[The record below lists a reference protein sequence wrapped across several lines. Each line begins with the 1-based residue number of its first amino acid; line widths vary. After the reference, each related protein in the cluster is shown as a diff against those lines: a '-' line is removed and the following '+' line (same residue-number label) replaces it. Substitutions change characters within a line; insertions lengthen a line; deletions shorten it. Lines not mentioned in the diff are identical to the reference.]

1 MGSSTSKG
9 NISTFMLVIALV
21 FLIVAAGVIT
31 ELMLTD
37 GVRAGRYRNP
47 NVASKVVRGTIY
59 DRNGRALALEISKN
73 RLYVSPSTVKDI
85 DTFSQILSIHLNR
98 TPGEI
103 ASMLGTESA
112 GNARVLLSDDV
123 DQKTMSQINAE
134 LEKNGLQTIATEKE
148 YMRTY
153 PAAFHAAQLIEE
165 TEKVY
170 DEILSPYPGFGE
182 SITYGSDVY
191 LELDLDIQYLL
202 DLAVQQVYDIQSP
215 DYAVGF
221 VLDCRTGELLASTTY
236 PFYDLND
243 SNSIPDAQR
252 VNRTLVDSIN
262 QPGIRIA
269 DISVVDRV
277 TVHNNPSSPVTG
289 YELESDFTVSD
300 LDEQDGMT
308 SLMVL
313 IPEENHKYVVFL
325 GSLNPRF
332 YKVSSVME
340 YALQTL
346 EQGLVSQSKI

>member
-1 MGSSTSKG
+1 
-9 NISTFMLVIALV
+9 MLVIALL

-59 DRNGRALALEISKN
+59 DRNGRALALEVSEN
-73 RLYVSPSTVKDI
+73 RLYVTPDRIKDTEI
-85 DTFSQILSIHLNR
+85 FSQILSLYLDK

-103 ASMLGTESA
+103 AAMLASKADADG
-112 GNARVLLSDDV
+112 RVLLSDDM
-123 DQKTMSQINAE
+123 DQKTLSQINEE
-134 LEKNGLQTIATEKE
+134 LEKNGLTAISTEKE
-148 YMRTY
+148 YIRTY

-170 DEILSPYPGFGE
+170 DDVLSPYPGFGE
-182 SITYGSDVY
+182 SITYGHDVY

-202 DLAVQQVYDIQSP
+202 DLAVQQIYDIQSP

-243 SNSIPDAQR
+243 SSLIPDAQK

-262 QPGIRIA
+262 RPDIRISE
-269 DISVVDRV
+269 ISVVDRV
-277 TVHNNPSSPVTG
+277 TVHNSPSSVVAD
-289 YELESDFTVSD
+289 YDLDSDFTRD
-300 LDEQDGMT
+300 TEALRTLIREQDGSS

-313 IPEENHKYVVFL
+313 LPEENHKYIVFF
-325 GSLNPRF
+325 GSVNPRF

>member
-1 MGSSTSKG
+1 
-9 NISTFMLVIALV
+9 MLVIALL
-21 FLIVAAGVIT
+21 FLIIAAGVIT

-59 DRNGRALALEISKN
+59 DRNGRALALEISRN
-73 RLYVSPSTVKDI
+73 RLYVMPQDI
-85 DTFSQILSIHLNR
+85 TDRDVFSQILALHMPL

-103 ASMLGTESA
+103 LTILDSTPDADG
-112 GNARVLLSDDV
+112 RVLLADDI
-123 DQKTMSQINAE
+123 DQNTLSLINSE
-134 LEKNGLQTIATEKE
+134 LDKNGLDRIDTVKE
-148 YMRTY
+148 YIRTY

-170 DEILSPYPGFGE
+170 DDILSPIPGFGE
-182 SITYGSDVY
+182 SITYGNDVY

-202 DLAVQQVYDIQSP
+202 DLAVQQIYDIQDP

-243 SNSIPDAQR
+243 SNSIPDSQK
-252 VNRTLVDSIN
+252 VNRTLVQSIN
-262 QPGIRIA
+262 RPDIRIA
-269 DISVVDRV
+269 EVSVVDKV
-277 TVHNNPSSPVTG
+277 TVHNNPSVLVG
-289 YELESDFTVSD
+289 DYELDSDFTRDTDAVRT
-300 LDEQDGMT
+300 LMREQDGSS
-308 SLMVL
+308 SLMAL
-313 IPEENHKYVVFL
+313 IPEEKNRYLVFF
-325 GSLNPRF
+325 GSVNPRF
-332 YKVSSVME
+332 YKLSSVME

>member
-1 MGSSTSKG
+1 
-9 NISTFMLVIALV
+9 MLVIALL
-21 FLIVAAGVIT
+21 FLIIAAGVIT

-59 DRNGRALALEISKN
+59 DRNGRALALEVSRN
-73 RLYVSPSTVKDI
+73 RLYVNPEKINDTDI
-85 DTFSQILSIHLNR
+85 FSQILSLYLDK

-103 ASMLGTESA
+103 AAMLAAKTDADGK
-112 GNARVLLSDDV
+112 VLLADDI
-123 DQKTMSQINAE
+123 DQKMLTQINSE
-134 LEKNGLQTIATEKE
+134 LEKNGLAQLATVKE
-148 YMRTY
+148 YIRTY

-170 DEILSPYPGFGE
+170 DDVLSPYPGFGE
-182 SITYGSDVY
+182 SITYGHDVY
-191 LELDLDIQYLL
+191 LELDLDIQYFL

-243 SNSIPDAQR
+243 SSLIPDAQK

-262 QPGIRIA
+262 RPDVRIA
-269 DISVVDRV
+269 EISVVDKV
-277 TVHNNPSSPVTG
+277 TVHNSPASLVTG
-289 YELESDFTVSD
+289 YEPDSDFTRD
-300 LDEQDGMT
+300 TEALRTLIREQDGNS
-308 SLMVL
+308 SLLVL
-313 IPEENHKYVVFL
+313 LPEENHKYIVFL
-325 GSLNPRF
+325 GSVNPRF

>member
-1 MGSSTSKG
+1 
-9 NISTFMLVIALV
+9 MLVIALV

-59 DRNGRALALEISKN
+59 DRNGRALALEVSKN
-73 RLYVSPSTVKDI
+73 RLYVTPASVKDI
-85 DTFSQILSIHLNR
+85 DTFSQILSIHLDR

-103 ASMLGTESA
+103 TSMLGSA
-112 GNARVLLSDDV
+112 ASRNARVLLADDV
-123 DQKTMSQINAE
+123 GQKTMAQINAA
-134 LEKNGLQTIATEKE
+134 LEKNGLAPISTEKE

-170 DEILSPYPGFGE
+170 DDVLSPYPGFGE

-221 VLDCRTGELLASTTY
+221 VLDYKTGELLASTTY

-243 SNSIPDAQR
+243 SGSIPDIQR
-252 VNRTLVDSIN
+252 VNRTLMDSIN
-262 QPGIRIA
+262 QPGIRITN
-269 DISVVDRV
+269 ISVVDRV
-277 TVHNNPSSPVTG
+277 TVHNSPSAQVTDF
-289 YELESDFTVSD
+289 ELDSGFTVN
-300 LDEQDGMT
+300 DEATKAMMDEPDGMT

-313 IPEENHKYVVFL
+313 IPEDNHKYIVFL
-325 GSLNPRF
+325 GSVNPRF